1 MQFDESKRIILLAV
15 AAGIAALPLVWFA
28 VDANA
33 GDKLLRM
40 TSPAPTIA
48 PGAAQGSAQSAARS

>member
-1 MQFDESKRIILLAV
+1 MQFDESKRIILLAI
-15 AAGIAALPLVWFA
+15 AAAIAALPLVWFA

-48 PGAAQGSAQSAARS
+48 PSATQGTPRN